1 MTKTQVS
8 KSELIPKF
16 EAALRAGV
24 PITAINTPD
33 QPASQKMLFDIL
45 NKDPNRA
52 IYTWDWVRGIHGNND
67 KAVGV
72 LAGIGDQVEG
82 TKCNPMGTLDLVRE
96 LGNKSVLFIFN
107 ANRFL
112 HTVEVCQGLL
122 NLRDEFKADGSM
134 IVLLGLGINLPA
146 EIATDVVQ
154 WTEPLPNDEQ
164 LNSIVAEQI
173 EQANGQ
179 LSKKPTAA
187 QIKQAAES
195 LRGCSAFGAEQLAA
209 MSLRKTGIDLE
220 TLHTQAKA
228 IIEQTPGLTF
238 ERGKET
244 FDDIGGLGFAK
255 EFGRRMFS
263 GPKAPAV
270 IVRVE
275 ELEKAMSGS
284 KGDLSGTSGD
294 ALQVLLSSMEDNGW
308 SGLLAY
314 GTPGAGKSLFAKS
327 LANTYGAKAIT
338 FDINSCKGS
347 LVGQSEQQ
355 IRRAMQVIHTLGGAN
370 VFFVA
375 SCNAMDNL
383 PAALQRRFRSGV
395 WFFDAPS
402 AKERQDIWALNRKK
416 YEIKENDPSP
426 DEQDLTGADIR
437 NICEQAYILNC
448 SLAEAR
454 RYVVPLKVQ
463 APQDI
468 AAGRNMA
475 KGRFL
480 DAANGGVYG
489 SQDNAPKQS
498 GKRSVTVG
506 G

>member
-1 MTKTQVS
+1 MS
-8 KSELIPKF
+8 KVTTSKELDLVPKIQ
-16 EAALRAGV
+16 AAQRAGV
-24 PITAINTPD
+24 PIAAVNTFD
-33 QPASQKMLFDIL
+33 QPATCSLLAKAL
-45 NKDPNRA
+45 NGKRPVLA
-52 IYTWDWVRGIHGNND
+52 WDFVRGVYGKNEDGVSELARLGGDTVQQETALNPLKVLDIARQL
-67 KAVGV
+67 KAG
-72 LAGIGDQVEG
+72 
-82 TKCNPMGTLDLVRE
+82 
-96 LGNKSVLFIFN
+96 SVLFYLN
-107 ANRFL
+107 ANRYL
-112 HTVEVCQGLL
+112 ADGAVCQALM
-122 NLRDEFKADGSM
+122 NLRDEFKADQSM
-134 IVLLGLGINLPA
+134 VVLLGLGITLPP

-154 WTEPLPNDEQ
+154 WTEPLPDDDKLLEIVTEQ
-164 LNSIVAEQI
+164 VDSASEQF
-173 EQANGQ
+173 
-179 LSKKPTAA
+179 SKKPSKDHVSKAA
-187 QIKQAAES
+187 QA

-209 MSLRKTGIDLE
+209 MSLRKDGIDMD

-244 FDDIGGLGFAK
+244 FEDIGGLDFAK

-275 ELEKAMSGS
+275 ELEKAMAGS

-327 LANTYGAKAIT
+327 LANTYGAKAVT

-355 IRRAMQVIHTLGGAN
+355 IRRAMQVIHTIGGAN

-375 SCNAMDNL
+375 SCNAMDTL

-395 WFFDAPS
+395 WFFDTPS
-402 AKERQDIWALNRKK
+402 AKERLDIWNLNLKK
-416 YEIKENDPSP
+416 FGITDENIP
-426 DEQDLTGADIR
+426 DEDDLTGADIR
-437 NICEQAYILNC
+437 NIVEQAYTLNC

-463 APQDI
+463 APADI
-468 AAGRNMA
+468 EAGRKMA

-480 DAANGGVYG
+480 DAAHGGVYG
-489 SQDNAPKQS
+489 AAQSAPKQAT
-498 GKRSVTVG
+498 GRKVQVG
-506 G
+506 